1 MRGTPRQCRDS
12 GAGSRWK
19 VRDQGARQT
28 PSQGLVAHATG
39 FGFIPS
45 TTEGQYDQMCVSERF
60 LLDLQGEW
68 TGEAED

>member
-1 MRGTPRQCRDS
+1 M
-12 GAGSRWK
+12 
-19 VRDQGARQT
+19 RDQGARQT

-60 LLDLQGEW
+60 LLDLRGEW

>member
-1 MRGTPRQCRDS
+1 M
-12 GAGSRWK
+12 
-19 VRDQGARQT
+19 RDQGARQT

-45 TTEGQYDQMCVSERF
+45 TTEGRYDQMCVSERF
-60 LLDLQGEW
+60 LLDLRGEW